1 MELHFNFQF
10 LKGKK
15 KEDKG
20 IGEKGE
26 PMLITILSIL
36 VVGLANATGT
46 TTTIKEITDLKQQN
60 LQLRTLNARLRR
72 YINHHTNSF
81 LQIDEEPD
89 FAANKEASDQAT
101 NNFCLAPAECQE
113 KLFACR
119 RHAIEKC
126 WQTDYAKGGAPP
138 GSGDLDQDRLAEINH
153 RVKQKLVEIGIDL
166 DCDPSA
172 SGVPESTT
180 MSSGGDV
187 SAVSSG
193 GSSGSG
199 GSGGS
204 NAGPQSEKSENG
216 PRFKADT
223 DIYEMG
229 SSLREGIVKL
239 DH

>member
-1 MELHFNFQF
+1 
-10 LKGKK
+10 
-15 KEDKG
+15 
-20 IGEKGE
+20 
-26 PMLITILSIL
+26 MLITILSIL

-81 LQIDEEPD
+81 LQIDEEPGEI
-89 FAANKEASDQAT
+89 AANKEASDQAT

-138 GSGDLDQDRLAEINH
+138 GSGDLDQDRLAKINH
-153 RVKQKLVEIGIDL
+153 RVKQKLFEIGIDL
-166 DCDPSA
+166 ECDPSA

-239 DH
+239 DHSIEPCV

>member
-1 MELHFNFQF
+1 
-10 LKGKK
+10 
-15 KEDKG
+15 
-20 IGEKGE
+20 
-26 PMLITILSIL
+26 MLITILSIL

-72 YINHHTNSF
+72 YTNSF
-81 LQIDEEPD
+81 LQIDEEP
-89 FAANKEASDQAT
+89 ASDQAT

-153 RVKQKLVEIGIDL
+153 RVKQKLFEIGIDL
-166 DCDPSA
+166 ECDPSA